1 MVDTRSR
8 TSGLLNARMTLAIST
23 PSGIVRMPDMM
34 PRAMY
39 LWSRLS
45 SIARPMGMENTMVA
59 PPMKPVISAMTSA
72 SLLAARAEA
81 R

>member
-1 MVDTRSR
+1 M
-8 TSGLLNARMTLAIST
+8 GLLKARITLATST
-23 PSGIVRMPDMM
+23 PSGMVRMPDMM
-34 PRAMY
+34 PSAMY

-45 SIARPMGMENTMVA
+45 SIARPMGIENTMVA
-59 PPMKPVISAMTSA
+59 PPMKPVISAITSA